1 MAQHQTYDER
11 RQQIIQG
18 ALQAFSEKGYLGAS
32 NKEIAQAAGIN
43 SAPLIY
49 HYFEN
54 KEALFQAVIQEC
66 MPPVNMVAQAERW
79 QALPVRETLIHIGTE
94 FVKAMSQPQTVT
106 LVRLLLGEALREPEV
121 ANAIYKSGPAHVLG
135 FLYSYFGDLM
145 QQQRMNQADLG
156 ATVRCFIGPLL
167 AYALS
172 SKILTFPDEKTPKEG
187 IMVETAITIFMNGM
201 GLVEKEE
208 HSLGR

>member
-94 FVKAMSQPQTVT
+94 FVKAMSQPQTVHWS
-106 LVRLLLGEALREPEV
+106 ACCSAKPC
-121 ANAIYKSGPAHVLG
+121 ANRRWPTRSTRAAPPTY
-135 FLYSYFGDLM
+135 
-145 QQQRMNQADLG
+145 
-156 ATVRCFIGPLL
+156 L
-167 AYALS
+167 A
-172 SKILTFPDEKTPKEG
+172 FC
-187 IMVETAITIFMNGM
+187 TAISAISCSSSG
-201 GLVEKEE
+201 
-208 HSLGR
+208 